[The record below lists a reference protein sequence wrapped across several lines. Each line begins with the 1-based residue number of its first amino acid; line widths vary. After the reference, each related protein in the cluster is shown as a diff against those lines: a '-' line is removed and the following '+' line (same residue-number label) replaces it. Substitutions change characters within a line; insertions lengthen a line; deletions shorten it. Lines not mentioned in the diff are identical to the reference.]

1 MSNLVVVHSRKG
13 GVGKS
18 TTAYELAWLLE
29 AVLVDLDWE
38 QGGLT
43 YDWGYR
49 WQDRMKSPVLAAIE
63 GERTPK
69 PLKGFRK
76 PLLLPSHPDYVDAL
90 PEADERGDLLVA
102 WTNDWGSEYVV
113 VDTHPGATGATNG
126 ALSRANVVVSPVELT
141 TKCLNATEAMI
152 DELADYPLVLIPNMV
167 PRYPPKQEIKR
178 LRSIV
183 SGTPVQ
189 VGPLLPL
196 APPVKARKKHM
207 AITAEDK
214 PAKRLAEFAASMRE
228 VANFVKEYV
237 NA

>member
-1 MSNLVVVHSRKG
+1 MANLVTVHSRKG

-18 TTAYELAWLLE
+18 TISYELAALWD

-38 QGGLT
+38 EGGVT
-43 YDWGYR
+43 RSWGYR

-63 GERTPK
+63 SDRTPK

-76 PLLLPSHPDYVDAL
+76 PLLLPSHPDYVDTL
-90 PEADERGDLLVA
+90 PEAEMMADLLTG
-102 WTNDWGSEYVV
+102 WMGEWRSEYIV

-126 ALSRANVVVSPVELT
+126 ALSVANVVVTPVELT
-141 TKCLNATEAMI
+141 EKCLNATEAMI
-152 DELADYPLVLIPNMV
+152 SELADYPLVLIPNKV
-167 PRYPPKQEIKR
+167 SRYPPAKEIKR
-178 LRSIV
+178 LRRIV

-189 VGPLLPL
+189 VGPFLPL
-196 APPVKARKKHM
+196 APAVGERSKRM

-214 PAKRLAEFAASMRE
+214 PAKRLSQFAAGMRDIAEFL
-228 VANFVKEYV
+228 KEYV